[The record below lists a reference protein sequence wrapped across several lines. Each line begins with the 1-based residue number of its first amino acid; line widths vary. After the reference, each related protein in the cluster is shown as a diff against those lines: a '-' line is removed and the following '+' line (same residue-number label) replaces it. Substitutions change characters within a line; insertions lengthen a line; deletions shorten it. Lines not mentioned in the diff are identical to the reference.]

1 MKTIVFESNIA
12 VAFVIV
18 SIVLTIV
25 LTSFPAFDIWRNILP
40 DH

>member
-1 MKTIVFESNIA
+1 MKTIDFESKIS

-18 SIVLTIV
+18 SIVLTI
-25 LTSFPAFDIWRNILP
+25 LLAIDIWRNILP

>member
-1 MKTIVFESNIA
+1 MKQIDFESKIS

-18 SIVLTIV
+18 SIVLTIL
-25 LTSFPAFDIWRNILP
+25 LTSDIWWNILP